1 VSLFRK
7 RINGT
12 YLLDK
17 REFNSRLKKMLGFSP
32 GNLDLYEIA
41 FIHRSATFTLPSG
54 KKVNNERLEY
64 LGDAVLDAILS
75 DYLFEKFPD
84 ANEGF
89 LTKIRSRIVNRDVL
103 NELSVSMGINKILIS
118 KINSSHLTK
127 NLYGDAFE
135 ALIGAVFLDKGF
147 KKTKKVFIKNVLNKY
162 LDLDLIVK
170 TDTDYKSLVFEWVQ
184 KHKSNLIFTYNE
196 EYDFNLKKSVFSTVL
211 FIDKKEFGEGHGSS
225 KKEAEQEAACLAWIS
240 CLAMLLSSSL
250 ESNRQTMSPFSTR
263 LSREPRVF
271 LASKAPISCMAD
283 LSKLDCKLA

>member
-17 REFNSRLKKMLGFSP
+17 REFNSRLKKILGFSP
-32 GNLDLYEIA
+32 GNLELYEIA
-41 FIHRSATFTLPSG
+41 FIHRSATFTLSSG

-75 DYLFEKFPD
+75 DYLFENFPD

-118 KINSSHLTK
+118 KINSSPLTK

-162 LDLDLIVK
+162 LDLNLIVK

-225 KKEAEQEAACLAWIS
+225 KKEAEQEAACQAWKKLKDNS
-240 CLAMLLSSSL
+240 C
-250 ESNRQTMSPFSTR
+250 N
-263 LSREPRVF
+263 
-271 LASKAPISCMAD
+271 
-283 LSKLDCKLA
+283 